1 MMQNRRTK
9 QEQNTNSFEL
19 CLARRRKRTE
29 VLNDNKKVMEM
40 ANRVFSVMQKRV
52 SAEDMVAKLI
62 SILLT
67 ILNVGTIIWF
77 TWNVSVEA
85 DWISN
90 WSYEYVLCSDNSL
103 FYIGVILRVIA
114 FWGTVHLAHGIYH
127 QIVLRKQI

>member
-19 CLARRRKRTE
+19 CLVRRRKRTE

-40 ANRVFSVMQKRV
+40 ANRVFTVMQKRV